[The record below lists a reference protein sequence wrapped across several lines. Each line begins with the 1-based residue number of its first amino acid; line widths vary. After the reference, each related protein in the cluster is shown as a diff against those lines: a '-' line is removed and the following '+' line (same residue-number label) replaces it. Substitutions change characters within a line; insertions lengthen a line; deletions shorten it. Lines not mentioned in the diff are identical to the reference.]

1 VVVVSLLEDESG
13 YWKARSIA
21 LQEKLDAAH
30 ARLLALVRS
39 APFEAVAL
47 FRYDPAALSRRAGIA
62 DIFAGWEDT
71 TYVRTSDVS
80 TELRELWDR
89 LAPPSTSQK

>member
-1 VVVVSLLEDESG
+1 MVVLTPVEDETA
-13 YWKARSIA
+13 YWKARAAA
-21 LQEKLDAAH
+21 LQEKLDQAH
-30 ARLLALVRS
+30 ARLLALARS

-47 FRYDPAALSRRAGIA
+47 FRYDPAALSSRAGIA

-71 TYVRTSDVS
+71 TYVRTSDVA

-89 LAPPSTSQK
+89 LAPPTASEK

>member
-1 VVVVSLLEDESG
+1 VNPVENETA
-13 YWKARSIA
+13 YWKARSLA

-39 APFEAVAL
+39 TPFEAVTL
-47 FRYDPAALSRRAGIA
+47 FGYDPAALSRRGGSA

-80 TELRELWDR
+80 TELRQLWER
-89 LAPPSTSQK
+89 LAPPPASEK